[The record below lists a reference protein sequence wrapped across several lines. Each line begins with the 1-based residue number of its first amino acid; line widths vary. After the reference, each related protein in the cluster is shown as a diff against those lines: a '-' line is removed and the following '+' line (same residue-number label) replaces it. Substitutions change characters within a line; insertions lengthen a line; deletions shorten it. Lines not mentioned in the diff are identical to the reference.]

1 MTHVRRLLP
10 AAVGLGI
17 SGILIALL
25 LLQAD
30 PRQALATLGQ
40 AQWLLLPLALLP
52 LAVDLAA
59 RTVRWRVLLARD
71 PRPGYHD
78 TFRYLTVGY
87 LANVVLPGRLGE
99 FVRAHLVGT
108 RSQVGQLRAL
118 GSIAL
123 ERGIDLVTAA
133 TLGALAAWLVG
144 IHSGVQ
150 GAFTVVAA
158 IGWAALLV
166 ITLLPHALVRRLID
180 WSVARLSHGPGVR
193 IMPHLGSFAH
203 ALVDAAAPRLVIE
216 ALALSLVSWSAATA
230 VFGVAAASL
239 GIAVSPVVLL
249 AMCTAA
255 NLGTAIPSAPAG
267 VGPFEFAV
275 VYVGTAAGLESS
287 SALALGILA
296 HFVTVIPVAVLGAFN
311 LSALQWDFAQLRG
324 MARLARRLPQES
336 G

>member
-1 MTHVRRLLP
+1 MTQVRRLLP
-10 AAVGLGI
+10 VAVGLLI
-17 SGILIALL
+17 SGLLIGLL

-30 PRQALATLGQ
+30 PRQALATLAQ
-40 AQWLLLPLALLP
+40 AQLLLLPLALLP

-59 RTVRWRVLLARD
+59 RTVRWHVLLARE
-71 PRPGYHD
+71 PRPGYRD

-108 RSQVGQLRAL
+108 RAQVGQLRAL

-133 TLGALAAWLVG
+133 TLGALAASLMG

-150 GAFTVVAA
+150 GAFTLLAA
-158 IGWAALLV
+158 IGWAVLLV
-166 ITLLPHALVRRLID
+166 ITLLPHALVRRFID
-180 WSVARLSHGPGVR
+180 ALVVGLGRGPGRRV
-193 IMPHLGSFAH
+193 MPHVGSFGH
-203 ALVDAAAPRLVIE
+203 ALVDAAAPRLVIV
-216 ALALSLVSWSAATA
+216 ALGLSLVSWTAATA
-230 VFGVAAASL
+230 VFAVAAAAL
-239 GIAVSPVVLL
+239 GISVSPIVLL

-267 VGPFEFAV
+267 IGPFEFAV
-275 VYVGTAAGLESS
+275 VYVGTAAGLEPS
-287 SALALGILA
+287 SALALGILG
-296 HFVTVIPVAVLGAFN
+296 HLLTVIPVAVLGAFN

-324 MARLARRLPQES
+324 VARLGRRLPQET